1 MELIIGGAY
10 NSKLNFALKYY
21 NLKQEDFQ
29 NGAECNLNDAFNKK
43 GIYNLHLLIRR
54 FIISGINDYNKII
67 EAKNEFIFYT
77 KNAIEIIGDFGSD
90 IFEDG
95 KEYIKE
101 WYDKF
106 KGN

>member
-43 GIYNLHLLIRR
+43 FVIEEILNENKEP
-54 FIISGINDYNKII
+54 INEVKRI
-67 EAKNEFIFYT
+67 
-77 KNAIEIIGDFGSD
+77 
-90 IFEDG
+90 
-95 KEYIKE
+95 KEHVYIKCPYKLNK
-101 WYDKF
+101 YDILRK
-106 KGN
+106 KEK